1 MKTYKVLKDCK
12 PFLGAGTVKESSL
25 KNNFTDEGIKQLK
38 HLGYIKSPKL
48 KWDDYDLI
56 EFAVGWMNAD
66 SNISV
71 NDYLEKFKKK

>member
-1 MKTYKVLKDCK
+1 MKIYKVLKDCK
-12 PFLGAGTVKESSL
+12 PFLGVGTVRESSL

-38 HLGYIKSPKL
+38 HLEYIKAPKL
-48 KWDDYDLI
+48 KWAYADMID
-56 EFAVGWMNAD
+56 FAVDWMNAD